1 MATGAATG
9 AGAAVLVAAGATIPP
24 RGGRGDPIDVIIWVG
39 ALILA
44 VTAAGLIVMAIR
56 KHLLSRENQSNQ
68 AGGMLDQL
76 RTMHARGEV
85 SDAEFQAAR
94 ASLLAKATGVP
105 IPKPETPPDPSVR
118 RARPG
123 YDLTGAPLPPLSAGG
138 NPHPDE
144 GSEQGPHAE
153 RNTEPEAD
161 EPPTPRDDAAQ

>member
-1 MATGAATG
+1 MATGAA
-9 AGAAVLVAAGATIPP
+9 AEALVAAGATLPP
-24 RGGRGDPIDVIIWVG
+24 RASRGDPIDVVIWVG

-56 KHLLSRENQSNQ
+56 KHLLSRENQSSQ

-76 RTMHARGEV
+76 RAMHARGEV

-105 IPKPETPPDPSVR
+105 VPKPETPRETPPEPSER

-123 YDLTGAPLPPLSAGG
+123 YDLTGAPLPPMSTGES
-138 NPHPDE
+138 PHPDK
-144 GSEQGPHAE
+144 GTGTSDP
-153 RNTEPEAD
+153 P
-161 EPPTPRDDAAQ
+161 PPTPQDGAPQ